1 MHGDILIILVLLVLG
16 VAAFFFGVIYAVF
29 RALASVRRGIVRVL
43 WPRSVRR
50 SPRVSAPPA
59 VRPVRSQGR
68 RTFRVCPREQ
78 CRHVEHRPARFCS
91 QCGAELPEAD

>member
-16 VAAFFFGVIYAVF
+16 VAAFFFGVIYAAC
-29 RALASVRRGIVRVL
+29 RALASVGRGIVRL
-43 WPRSVRR
+43 L
-50 SPRVSAPPA
+50 SPRGVPCSPRASAPPA
-59 VRPVRSQGR
+59 ARPAQSQGR

-91 QCGAELPEAD
+91 QCGAKLPEAD